1 MPDGGAFDPKVI
13 DEITREIEGLG
24 DNWKGLSESM
34 ATDLAAVGRLAE
46 ETKGA
51 VGPVVKAQMDALTA
65 SVTEKH
71 AALEAKFSARL
82 TTLET
87 KANRH
92 GMGGGSS
99 EAQDKAAASRKLPYP
114 DTGRA
119 RAIEGRHPGQ
129 G

>member
-1 MPDGGAFDPKVI
+1 MPDGGVFDPKVI
-13 DEITREIEGLG
+13 DEITREIKGLG

-34 ATDLAAVGRLAE
+34 ATDLAAVRRLAE

-51 VGPVVKAQMDALTA
+51 VGPEVKAQMDALTT

-71 AALEAKFSARL
+71 AA
-82 TTLET
+82 LET

-92 GMGGGSS
+92 GMGGGFS
-99 EAQDKAAASRKLPYP
+99 EAQDKAAAGRKRIHIQTLA
-114 DTGRA
+114 GRG
-119 RAIEGRHPGQ
+119 AIESRHPGQ